1 MSDLAGGLASTANA
15 TPAAAPA
22 PAEVSAPAS
31 QPASSPTP
39 VSLVDHLRQ
48 AEEPASDAPPTPE
61 AQAPAPAIAEQP
73 QVEAV
78 AEKPSEPPQHR
89 WADILENARKK
100 AAEEAVAQFQQ
111 QYRGGELQIAERF
124 KADPVG
130 FITQAV
136 AELQAHPQFGPQLR
150 SHAARTLA
158 QRGPKAEPEPQPDL
172 VGKDASGQE
181 VSFFSAEQAR
191 KWQQWQSNQM
201 RQQLM
206 QEFAPVMD
214 IAKEREA
221 EKAQTQY
228 VAQAMDAYR
237 PAIEEVME
245 MPGFK
250 EHRVEIVK
258 RQQELFDE
266 AIKAGQQADP
276 MRLVLKAYREIV
288 PGKLQQQQTAQL
300 ASSALAKAAGR
311 DANPAAVVSSPPPAP
326 KSMLEAFQQ
335 VGLR

>member
-73 QVEAV
+73 PVEAV

-206 QEFAPVMD
+206 QEFAPVMGFQEQLKR
-214 IAKEREA
+214 AQEMET
-221 EKAQTQY
+221 QTQDY
-228 VAQAMDAYR
+228 VQRASPLLAELQ
-237 PAIEEVME
+237 E
-245 MPGFK
+245 MPGFN
-250 EHRVEIVK
+250 EHKQEIAK
-258 RQQELFDE
+258 KQAELF
-266 AIKAGQQADP
+266 KADP
-276 MRLVLKAYREIV
+276 EADVVKLWFKAYREIV